1 MATGPEIIRERAR
14 QLPDLPGVYLYRDAA
29 GDVLYVGK
37 AKSLKKRVG
46 SYARADRALERK
58 TADLVL
64 RVDSVEATVV
74 GSEAEALLLEQSL
87 IKEHR
92 PQFNIRLRD
101 DKSYPFIAVT
111 VADRFPRV
119 LFTRQKHRRGV
130 RYFGP
135 FPSASRTRETVDLLG
150 RIFPFRPCDGPE
162 PGRRSGSPCL
172 DFHIG
177 RCVAPCIGRV
187 DEAGYRE
194 LIDGVIRVL
203 EGDTRTI
210 ARELERE
217 MLDAAEAHRFED
229 AARAR
234 NRLQAVRM
242 LQEQNLV
249 HRAEGD
255 DADVVGVARE
265 GDLACVLIFPLRG
278 GRLGDRL
285 VYTFENAAG
294 ATLDELV
301 AAASAE
307 RYDAAGIVVPPLV
320 LVPPGMEGVAA
331 PLAESLRR
339 RRGAAVEVR
348 TAQRG
353 EKRRLAELAARNAE
367 LQLRHELLQGER
379 SRVRRFGALEELRD
393 VLGLEVAPARI
404 ECFDI
409 SNTGERATVASM
421 VVFEHGTPRKAHYRS
436 FAITH
441 GRLDD
446 FASMAEAVGRRF
458 ARLASGDEDDPSFA
472 ALPDLVV
479 IDGGKGQLGAA
490 QRAIADL
497 ELPHVPMIGLAKR
510 IEEIFLPDR
519 PDPILLDVDAPGL
532 LLLQRVRDEAH
543 RFALGRHRIRRGRE
557 ATASVIDQIPGIGPA
572 RRRALLTHFRDPS
585 TIAQATLA
593 ELEAVPGLPRPTARA
608 VYEWLHKAGGSA
620 AGAAR

>member
-1 MATGPEIIRERAR
+1 
-14 QLPDLPGVYLYRDAA
+14 
-29 GDVLYVGK
+29 
-37 AKSLKKRVG
+37 
-46 SYARADRALERK
+46 
-58 TADLVL
+58 
-64 RVDSVEATVV
+64 
-74 GSEAEALLLEQSL
+74 
-87 IKEHR
+87 
-92 PQFNIRLRD
+92 
-101 DKSYPFIAVT
+101 
-111 VADRFPRV
+111 
-119 LFTRQKHRRGV
+119 
-130 RYFGP
+130 
-135 FPSASRTRETVDLLG
+135 
-150 RIFPFRPCDGPE
+150 
-162 PGRRSGSPCL
+162 
-172 DFHIG
+172 
-177 RCVAPCIGRV
+177 
-187 DEAGYRE
+187 
-194 LIDGVIRVL
+194 
-203 EGDTRTI
+203 
-210 ARELERE
+210 

-331 PLAESLRR
+331 PLAELLRR

-353 EKRRLAELAARNAE
+353 EKRRLAESRRANASCSSATSCSRASAAACAASA
-367 LQLRHELLQGER
+367 R
-379 SRVRRFGALEELRD
+379 SRNLRD

-557 ATASVIDQIPGIGPA
+557 ATASVIDQIPGSGRRAAARSSRTSATRARLRRPPSQSSQACPACRA
-572 RRRALLTHFRDPS
+572 RRRARSTSGCTRRAAPPQVPRVMSIRAVSYSVPTWGVGVLLFADGVLIDHEPPRSRGPVVLPTNRRPARTACSPTGSCATSAASPSTSPTSISCRPGGARADAVHSARARGDPRDP
-585 TIAQATLA
+585 
-593 ELEAVPGLPRPTARA
+593 ARRHR
-608 VYEWLHKAGGSA
+608 LSC
-620 AGAAR
+620 